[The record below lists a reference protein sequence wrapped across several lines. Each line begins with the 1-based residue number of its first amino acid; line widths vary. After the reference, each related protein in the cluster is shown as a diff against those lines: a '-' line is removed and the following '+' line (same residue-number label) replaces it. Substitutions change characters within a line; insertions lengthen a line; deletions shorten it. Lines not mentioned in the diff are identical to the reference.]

1 MINLIKKSNLTKKL
15 SNGKFNLYTISIQ
28 YHDFIFNRNCEEI
41 VINTSEKS
49 SKKELLSYKVYK
61 YLKNEIIKSL
71 SNNSNL
77 NLSENY
83 LSQKL
88 NVSRTPVREA
98 ISRLTAEGFLT
109 NYSNYGVT
117 VNKVSIE
124 DLKELVQIRMAIEG
138 LAVQLACNRIDKEKI
153 RELKRLVRL
162 LKKSINRKDVMSF
175 YKIDVEFHDRIIDYS
190 GNKKLKNIYETL
202 KSQSLPF
209 RIKSFSRISRLEES
223 CLEIEKIVEALES
236 HNYSKALSLF
246 QEHIGNG
253 YKNMLLIEKL
263 N

>member
-1 MINLIKKSNLTKKL
+1 MTKKI
-15 SNGKFNLYTISIQ
+15 SDGKLNLYTISIQ
-28 YHDFIFNRNCEEI
+28 YHNFIFNKNCEDK
-41 VINTSEKS
+41 VINTSGKS
-49 SKKELLSYKVYK
+49 SRKELLSYKVYK

-88 NVSRTPVREA
+88 KVSRTPVREA

-117 VNKVSIE
+117 INKVSIE

-138 LAVQLACNRIDKEKI
+138 LAVQLACNRIDEDKI
-153 RELKRLVRL
+153 KELKKLVRS
-162 LKKSINRKDVMSF
+162 LKRSLTKKDIMSF

-202 KSQSLPF
+202 RSQSLPF
-209 RIKSFSRISRLEES
+209 RIKSFSRIARLEES
-223 CLEIEKIVEALES
+223 YLEIGKIVDALES
-236 HNYSKALSLF
+236 HNYSKVLSLF
-246 QEHIGNG
+246 QEHISNG